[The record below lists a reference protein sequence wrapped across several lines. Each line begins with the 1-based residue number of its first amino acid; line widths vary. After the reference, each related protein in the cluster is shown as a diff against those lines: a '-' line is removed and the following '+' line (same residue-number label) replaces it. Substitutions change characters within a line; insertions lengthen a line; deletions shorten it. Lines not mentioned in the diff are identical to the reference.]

1 MPEQRRSLKGP
12 LILSAIILCC
22 GVLVALGIAA
32 IPRWGDHSI
41 LIRLLAVLAMVA
53 GGAVLLILGALV
65 TLLFMIRRFFRE
77 AKRDAKGVW
86 ESIRYM
92 LRMGR

>member
-1 MPEQRRSLKGP
+1 MREKPRSWKGP
-12 LILSAIILCC
+12 LTLSLILLVCLA
-22 GVLVALGIAA
+22 LVALGIAA

-41 LIRLLAVLAMVA
+41 LIRLLAVLAMVG

-77 AKRDAKGVW
+77 AKRDAKGIW